1 MQIAPIKLH
10 ASKQPIKWKQIRGLY
25 IYVSLVVW
33 WHWNFCLKKN
43 VNIYEDDDVNGQDDT
58 ITWFLPICITLSLF
72 VIHWCIIL
80 CLMIN
85 VTAQLGVVLS
95 RWYTCLTFIYN
106 YCLLKYTDPWTEM
119 NIMIYMTQN
128 DGETLYNTV
137 CSFTGCSSGIW
148 IKKEYFITECLK
160 ITRGH

>member
-1 MQIAPIKLH
+1 MSPSNILQIAPIKWH
-10 ASKQPIKWKQIRGLY
+10 ASKQTHQIKNRYVGTTYMCHLY
-25 IYVSLVVW
+25 FDDIE
-33 WHWNFCLKKN
+33 NFAWRRTKYKD
-43 VNIYEDDDVNGQDDT
+43 EDDNVNGQDDT

-85 VTAQLGVVLS
+85 VLAQLGVAVS

-106 YCLLKYTDPWTEM
+106 YFAFWNTQILEEM

-128 DGETLYNTV
+128 DGKTLYNTV
-137 CSFTGCSSGIW
+137 C
-148 IKKEYFITECLK
+148 
-160 ITRGH
+160 